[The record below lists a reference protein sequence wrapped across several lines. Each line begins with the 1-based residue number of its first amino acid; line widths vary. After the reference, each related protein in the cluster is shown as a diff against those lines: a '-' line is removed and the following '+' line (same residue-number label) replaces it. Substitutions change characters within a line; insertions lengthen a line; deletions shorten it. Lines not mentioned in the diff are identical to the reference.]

1 MRIKSGFIIREIAG
15 SPVIIPI
22 GERVID
28 YKGMMLPNETGAF
41 LWRELQ
47 NETTFE
53 RLLQSMLDAYDV
65 EEATASADI
74 EEFLNELRSVGALE
88 E

>member
-15 SPVIIPI
+15 SPVVIPI
-22 GERVID
+22 GERVLD

-41 LWRELQ
+41 LWRKLQ
-47 NETTFE
+47 NDATFE
-53 RLLQSMLDAYDV
+53 QLLQSVLDEYDV
-65 EEATASADI
+65 DEATASADI
-74 EEFLNELRSVGALE
+74 EEFLNEMRSVGALE

>member
-15 SPVIIPI
+15 SPVVIPI

-41 LWRELQ
+41 LWRKLQ
-47 NETTFE
+47 NDATFE
-53 RLLQSMLDAYDV
+53 QLLQSVLDEYDV
-65 EEATASADI
+65 DEATASADI
-74 EEFLNELRSVGALE
+74 EEFLNEMRSVGALE

>member
-1 MRIKSGFIIREIAG
+1 MKIKSGFIIREIAG
-15 SPVIIPI
+15 SPVVIPI

-41 LWRELQ
+41 LWRKLQ
-47 NETTFE
+47 NDTTFE
-53 RLLQSMLDAYDV
+53 QLLQSVLDEYDV
-65 EEATASADI
+65 DEATASADI
-74 EEFLNELRSVGALE
+74 EEFLNEMRSVGALE